1 MAGDQG
7 EQNPPAVRAGRNSE
21 LKNSFNRIFVGY
33 LIAIAAPV
41 LALVWRLGMIRS
53 LGHDLPTYITFYPAV
68 MVAAIVAGLG
78 AGLIATATSALLA
91 MYWVFP
97 PHGFAIANRADAV
110 GLVLFA
116 SMGVFVSVVA
126 EHYGRVRQKAAEYKQ
141 ELAQLENER
150 QFRVLADAMPQL
162 ALMAN
167 SDGWIFWYNQRW
179 YQYTGTTPEQMEGWG
194 WQSVHDPATLPVV
207 LERWN
212 ASIATGES
220 FDMVFPLRGA
230 GGEFHPFLTRV
241 MPVKDS
247 EGKVVRWFGTNTDI
261 SEQKRTEAQ
270 LQRLNRTLTA
280 LNNSNQ
286 AMLKATDEA
295 ELLEKVCGIITGDCG
310 HAMVWIGFAENDEG
324 KTVRPVAHAG
334 FEEGYLETLGI
345 TWADTERGR
354 GPTGT
359 AIRTGQASVCR
370 NMFTDPK
377 FKPWRAEALKR
388 GYASSAVVPLMAEG
402 KGFGAITIYSREP
415 ETFSEG
421 EIRLLMELAG
431 DLSHG
436 INAIR
441 MRKAHADAV
450 EELRRVSEQRRLAL
464 EAAKLGA
471 WDYRFDTGEV
481 FWDERCRDMWGIW
494 TGDQVDYSDAIARIH
509 VDDRA
514 ATDEAVKQA
523 IAGADDGV
531 YHREFRVVWPDG
543 SVHWISS
550 TGRVYFDGEGDERRA
565 VRFIGV
571 NIDTTERMQAEE
583 KLHEHREWL
592 RVTLTSIGDA
602 VMTSDAQGRVT
613 FLNPVAEALTGWKTE
628 EALGQPIQSVFRII
642 NEQTGEPAADIVGE
656 VLQERRIVALANH
669 TALLTKDGHE
679 RPIEDSA
686 APITDAAGEATGVV
700 LVFHDVTDRRAA
712 QEALRKS
719 EERVRLKLE
728 SILSP
733 EGDIGALELAD
744 IIDVPALQAL
754 MQEFYR
760 LAGIPMAIVD
770 LKGDVLV
777 GVGWQDICTK
787 FHRVNPESCRHCV
800 ESDLELSADVK
811 PGEFKLYR
819 CKNNMWD
826 VATPIT
832 IGGKHVGNLFAGQF
846 FFEGESPDRQ
856 IFQLQ
861 AKKYGFNE
869 GEYLAAL
876 DRVPKLSRDELA
888 TGMAYFTKLADMISK
903 LSFSNIKLAR
913 SLTQRDILA
922 DSLRSSEERLRIT
935 LTSIGDAVMTSDAQ
949 GCVTFLNPVAEA
961 LTGWKTEQALGQPIQ
976 NVFRIINEETGEPA
990 ADIVGQVLRE
1000 RRIVALANH
1009 TALVTKDGAETPI
1022 EDSAAPITDAAGEVT
1037 GVVLVFHDVTQR
1049 RAAQEALRQN
1059 EERLRFHFEN
1069 TPLAV
1074 VEWGPD
1080 FRLSKWS
1087 GEAERIF
1094 GWRAEEILGKRMD
1107 EFKWVHD
1114 DDAQKVADIA
1124 GGLLDGSCQRSV
1136 SQNRN
1141 YRKDG
1146 SIVHCEWYNSSLLDA
1161 SGNLI
1166 SILSLVLD
1174 ITDRKQTQEALIR
1187 NEKLASV
1194 GRMAASIAHEINN
1207 PLAAVMNTLYLA
1219 RNSEGT
1225 PANVRHYLDIADE
1238 ELKRVSHI
1246 TRQALGFYRESSV
1259 PAEVSV
1265 SAILDSAVDVL
1276 QSRIKATGARIEKQ
1290 YDGDIQITAVGGE
1303 LRQVFSNLLLN
1314 SIEALG
1320 ENGVVRLRARRATRQ
1335 GDGEHAV
1342 RITVADNGKGI
1353 EPSLRSRVFEP
1364 LFTTKDATGTGL
1376 GLWVTKEIVEKHGG
1390 TIRFRSRAKG
1400 RTTGTV
1406 FSVVIPAKPE
1416 GLKLGKARAVG
1427 SN

>member
-1 MAGDQG
+1 MAGHQS
-7 EQNPPAVRAGRNSE
+7 EQSGSDVGRRRKPNRNS
-21 LKNSFNRIFVGY
+21 LNRTVINY
-33 LIAIAAPV
+33 LIAIAAPG
-41 LALVWRLGMIRS
+41 LALVWRLGMIRY
-53 LGHDLPTYITFYPAV
+53 LGHDLPVYITFYPAV

-78 AGLIATATSALLA
+78 AGLIATAMSALLA
-91 MYWVFP
+91 MYWVLP
-97 PHGFAIANRADAV
+97 PYGFAIANRADAV

-116 SMGVFVSVVA
+116 GMGVFVSVVA
-126 EHYGRVRQKAAEYKQ
+126 EHYGRVRQRAADYKQ
-141 ELAQLENER
+141 ELAKLENER

-162 ALMAN
+162 AWMAN

-194 WQSVHDPATLPVV
+194 WQSVHDPAMLPVV

-212 ASIATGES
+212 ASIGTGEP

-241 MPVKDS
+241 MPVKDG

-261 SEQKRTEAQ
+261 SEQKRAEAQ
-270 LQRLNRTLTA
+270 LQRLNRILKA

-295 ELLEKVCGIITGDCG
+295 ELLEKVCGIVTEDCG

-324 KTVRPVAHAG
+324 KAVRPVAHSG
-334 FEEGYLETLGI
+334 FEDGYLETLGI

-359 AIRTGQASVCR
+359 AIRTGQPSVCR
-370 NMFTDPK
+370 NMFTDPN
-377 FKPWRAEALKR
+377 FEPWRAEALNR
-388 GYASSAVVPLMAEG
+388 GYASSAVVPLISEG

-415 ETFSEG
+415 ETFSED
-421 EIRLLMELAG
+421 EIKLLMELAG
-431 DLSHG
+431 DLSQG
-436 INAIR
+436 ISAIR
-441 MRKAHADAV
+441 MRAAHANAV

-481 FWDERCRDMWGIW
+481 FWDERCRNMWGVR
-494 TGDQVDYSDAIARIH
+494 TGGQVDYGEAIARIH

-523 IAGADDGV
+523 IAGTDGGA

-550 TGRVYFDGEGDERRA
+550 NGRVYFEGEGDECRA

-613 FLNPVAEALTGWKTE
+613 FLNPVAETLTGWKTE

-642 NEQTGEPAADIVGE
+642 NEQTGEPASDIVGQ
-656 VLQERRIVALANH
+656 VLRERRVVALANH
-669 TALLTKDGHE
+669 TALVTKDGIE
-679 RPIEDSA
+679 TPIEDSA
-686 APITDAAGEATGVV
+686 APIMDAAGEVTGVV

-712 QEALRKS
+712 QES
-719 EERVRLKLE
+719 
-728 SILSP
+728 
-733 EGDIGALELAD
+733 
-744 IIDVPALQAL
+744 
-754 MQEFYR
+754 
-760 LAGIPMAIVD
+760 
-770 LKGDVLV
+770 
-777 GVGWQDICTK
+777 
-787 FHRVNPESCRHCV
+787 
-800 ESDLELSADVK
+800 
-811 PGEFKLYR
+811 
-819 CKNNMWD
+819 
-826 VATPIT
+826 
-832 IGGKHVGNLFAGQF
+832 
-846 FFEGESPDRQ
+846 
-856 IFQLQ
+856 
-861 AKKYGFNE
+861 
-869 GEYLAAL
+869 
-876 DRVPKLSRDELA
+876 
-888 TGMAYFTKLADMISK
+888 
-903 LSFSNIKLAR
+903 
-913 SLTQRDILA
+913 
-922 DSLRSSEERLRIT
+922 
-935 LTSIGDAVMTSDAQ
+935 
-949 GCVTFLNPVAEA
+949 
-961 LTGWKTEQALGQPIQ
+961 
-976 NVFRIINEETGEPA
+976 
-990 ADIVGQVLRE
+990 
-1000 RRIVALANH
+1000 
-1009 TALVTKDGAETPI
+1009 
-1022 EDSAAPITDAAGEVT
+1022 
-1037 GVVLVFHDVTQR
+1037 
-1049 RAAQEALRQN
+1049 LRQN

-1074 VEWGPD
+1074 VEWGAD

-1094 GWRAEEILGKRMD
+1094 GWRAEEVLGKRLD
-1107 EFKWVHD
+1107 EFRWVYEE
-1114 DDAQKVADIA
+1114 DAAKVAETSV
-1124 GGLLDGSCQRSV
+1124 GLLDGSRPRSV

-1146 SIVHCEWYNSSLLDA
+1146 SVVHCEWYNSSLLDA
-1161 SGNLI
+1161 SGKLA

-1174 ITDRKQTQEALIR
+1174 ITDRKQAQEALIR

-1219 RNSEGT
+1219 KNSEGT
-1225 PANVRHYLDIADE
+1225 TASVREYLDIADE

-1276 QSRIKATGARIEKQ
+1276 QSRIKAKGAKIEKQ
-1290 YDGDIQITAVGGE
+1290 YDKDLQITAVGGE

-1314 SIEALG
+1314 SIEAVG
-1320 ENGVVRLRARRATRQ
+1320 ENGVIKLRAGRSRIT
-1335 GDGEHAV
+1335 GDGDAGV

-1376 GLWVTKEIVEKHGG
+1376 GLWVTKQIVEKHGG
-1390 TIRFRSRAKG
+1390 SIRFRSRAVGKS
-1400 RTTGTV
+1400 TGTV
-1406 FSVVIPAKPE
+1406 FSVVIPAKAE
-1416 GLKLGKARAVG
+1416 GLGLSKACAAA
-1427 SN
+1427 SS